1 MRVKF
6 TRKYGACDAPVWQDR
21 IHCKNCVFYVRTSRP
36 SEHDGGFCTLYE
48 SSPYL
53 DDSDKPLC
61 VSGGGC
67 GCQHYMAYAVKY
79 DNEPG

>member
-1 MRVKF
+1 MRVKC
-6 TRKYGACDAPVWQDR
+6 TRKYWAGDAPVWHDL

-48 SSPYL
+48 SCPYQE
-53 DDSDKPLC
+53 DSDEPMR

-67 GCQHYMAYAVKY
+67 GCQHYTVDVVTY
-79 DNEPG
+79 DDEPC